1 MQKKQIAFTI
11 DTLQQ
16 AESIIKETKIYKI
29 IPIIHFKSYII
40 AGFGSDFIITF
51 KNKLVSKFGRSRFKI
66 FVDCGYNRSLGINMA
81 ILKIDYIKVL
91 GNSIIIKKVKDIAN
105 KNKVSL
111 NPSFNIVDCR
121 NIKNFKLKIQKI
133 YARD

>member
-11 DTLQQ
+11 DTLEQ

-40 AGFGSDFIITF
+40 TGFGSDFIITF
-51 KNKLVSKFGRSRFKI
+51 KNILVSKFGRSRFKI
-66 FVDCGYNRSLGINMA
+66 FVDCGNNRSLGINMA

-133 YARD
+133 YAKD